1 MKGWRYFSQPIRQ
14 VVEREKMNKKN
25 NVKNSDITIK
35 IKNGDALV
43 KNKRKC
49 ISIQAPKI
57 ILESDRQFRLFESMG
72 DLSK

>member
-1 MKGWRYFSQPIRQ
+1 
-14 VVEREKMNKKN
+14 MNKKN

-35 IKNGDALV
+35 IKNGDTLV

-49 ISIQAPKI
+49 VSIKAPKI

>member
-1 MKGWRYFSQPIRQ
+1 
-14 VVEREKMNKKN
+14 MNKKN

-35 IKNGDALV
+35 IKNGDTLV

-57 ILESDRQFRLFESMG
+57 ILESDRQFHLFESMG